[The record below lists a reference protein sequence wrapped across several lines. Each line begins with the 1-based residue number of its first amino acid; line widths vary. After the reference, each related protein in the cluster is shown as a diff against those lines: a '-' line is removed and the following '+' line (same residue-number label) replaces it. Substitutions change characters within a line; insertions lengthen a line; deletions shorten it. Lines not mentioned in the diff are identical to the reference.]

1 MFEVLTIANSI
12 FIIFLCFLHKDLI
25 KDLYPSAPV
34 PKTRSKKK

>member
-1 MFEVLTIANSI
+1 MFEVLTIANSVL
-12 FIIFLCFLHKDLI
+12 IIMLCWMHKDLI